1 MARIWLRRWWVG
13 VWAALLP
20 AAALAV
26 LPLTS
31 ALDVPIETGQLHGTL
46 TPAGARAWW
55 GIPYAAPPVG
65 DRRWRAP
72 APAPRWTG
80 VRDAGKPG
88 SPCPQPSTTATGA
101 SIIVGD
107 EDCLTL
113 NVFHPPGAI
122 DRALPVMV
130 WIHGGGQM
138 YGTGAT
144 YDASRLAMTQN
155 VMVVTLNYRLG
166 PLGWFHH
173 QAITGVGKTRVTGQ
187 FALLDLI
194 AALRWV
200 QRNIA
205 AFGGDVDNVTIF
217 GESAGA
223 QNVYALLFAPAAK
236 GLFHRAIAESGG
248 FWNMDLA
255 QAVNFHD
262 EPVPGTP
269 LSARE
274 VVNQWLVHGGRA
286 ATPAQAR
293 RLQTTAPANRTAKW
307 LRSLSVADVLAPY
320 AQAAHAEYDLPSVV
334 YDGILLPAMDHHA
347 LLQRKRYHAVPLLIG
362 GNRDEQKAYLW
373 SDPNFVRSEGGRLE
387 IRDHAH
393 YEAVNRV
400 YSDWWQYSAVD
411 DLLPRLSSPV
421 YAYRFDW
428 QDEPTTPNNL
438 KALYGS
444 AHGLEL
450 AFVFDDFRWAFVHD
464 ELPASETETPPA
476 SPLQGLFNAANSDS
490 RRRTSDAMMGYWGAF
505 AWTGAPGRGT
515 GHNLPEWPAWADG
528 HRKLLFTDEGIA
540 WDSTLVDGNE
550 LQRKLW
556 DQSELTGAEKCSIYL
571 DNQMYP
577 RYPLVSLAQRGCRY

>member
-138 YGTGAT
+138 YGTGST

-155 VMVVTLNYRLG
+155 VMVVTINYRLG

-173 QAITGVGKTRVTGQ
+173 PAITGTGKHRVTGQ
-187 FALLDLI
+187 FALLD
-194 AALRWV
+194 AMSALKWV
-200 QRNIA
+200 HRNIG
-205 AFGGDVDNVTIF
+205 AFGGDANNVTVF

-223 QNVYALLFAPAAK
+223 QNVYALLLAPAAK

-248 FWNMDLA
+248 FWNMHRE

-262 EPVPGTP
+262 DPVPGTP

-274 VVNQWLVHGGRA
+274 VVNQLLVRA
-286 ATPAQAR
+286 KRVDTAGAARKRQKTEDPAKVAR
-293 RLQTTAPANRTAKW
+293 W
-307 LRSLSVADVLAPY
+307 LRSLSVAEVLAPY
-320 AQAAHAEYDLPSVV
+320 VNAPHAEYDLPSVV
-334 YDGILLPAMDHHA
+334 YDGVLIPAVDHHG
-347 LLQRKRYHAVPLLIG
+347 LIRQRRYHAVPLLIG

-373 SDPNFVRSEGGRLE
+373 SDSSFVRAEGGRLE
-387 IRDHAH
+387 IRDRDH
-393 YEAVNRV
+393 YEAVNRL
-400 YSDWWQYSAVD
+400 YSDWWNYSAVD
-411 DLLPRLSSPV
+411 DLLTRWQSPV

-428 QDEPTTPNNL
+428 HDEPTSPNDL
-438 KALYGS
+438 QALYGS

-450 AFVFDDFRWAFVHD
+450 AFVFDDFRWGFVHD
-464 ELPASETETPPA
+464 ELPSTGDTASLP
-476 SPLQGLFNAANSDS
+476 SPLQGIFSAANEPS
-490 RRRTSDAMMGYWGAF
+490 RRRTSDAMMAYWGEF
-505 AWTGAPGRGT
+505 ARTGKPGRGT
-515 GHNLPEWPAWADG
+515 KENLPEWTAWADG
-528 HRKLLFTDEGIA
+528 HQKLIFTDDGIS
-540 WDSTLVDGNE
+540 WESTLIE
-550 LQRKLW
+550 LHDLDHRLW
-556 DQSELTGAEKCSIYL
+556 EHPRLSHAEKCSVYL
-571 DNQMYP
+571 DNGMYP
-577 RYPLVSLAQRGCRY
+577 RYPKSSLRAKGCAF